1 MSNIADE
8 INNGNIKNL
17 LDVDWRSDI
26 CKEYLGEYIYYYDRV
41 VSIVNDINGGALKV
55 AVLKAIL
62 RQYLANKAAGN
73 PTDTYFYKQTAQLM
87 ENMKD
92 YAAFDVEAIMA
103 GETIMS
109 KKVYSLEKEVKQ
121 IKELL
126 PPAPTEKEKIYI
138 DRAIKKGYIEKAKD
152 GYKWTYGATGNN
164 TGRSRLAYFISKIY
178 PTKEVP
184 IDCKRWEALFCQK
197 RLGSAINDTC
207 NNKTDL
213 EWKKKIDDLFN
224 D

>member
-17 LDVDWRSDI
+17 LDVDWRYFI
-26 CKEYLGEYIYYYDRV
+26 GECLLGIYTYHYDNV
-41 VSIVNDINGGALKV
+41 VSIVNDINGGTLKV

-62 RQYLANKAAGN
+62 IQYISNEAGEN
-73 PTDTYFYKQTAQLM
+73 PTGADFYKKTAQLM

-92 YAAFDVEAIMA
+92 YAAFDVEAIRA
-103 GETIMS
+103 GETIIS

-121 IKELL
+121 IKKLL
-126 PPAPTEKEKIYI
+126 PQAPTEKEKIYI
-138 DRAIKKGYIEKAKD
+138 DRAIKKGYIEKTKD
-152 GYKWTYGATGNN
+152 GYKWTYGVTGNK

-178 PTKEVP
+178 PTKDMA
-184 IDCKRWEALFCQK
+184 INCKRWESLFCQK
-197 RLGSAINDTC
+197 RLGSAINDTY
-207 NNKTDL
+207 NSKPDL
-213 EWKKKIDDLFN
+213 EWKKNIDDLFN

>member
-1 MSNIADE
+1 MSNIVDE

-26 CKEYLGEYIYYYDRV
+26 CEEFLGGYIYCYDRV

-62 RQYLANKAAGN
+62 RQYLADEANKN
-73 PTDTYFYKQTAQLM
+73 PTDTHFYKQTAQLM

-109 KKVYSLEKEVKQ
+109 KKVYTLEKEVKQ

-138 DRAIKKGYIEKAKD
+138 ARGIKKGYIEKAKD

-178 PTKEVP
+178 PTKEMA

-197 RLGSAINDTC
+197 RLGSAINDTY
-207 NNKTDL
+207 NSKPDL

>member
-1 MSNIADE
+1 MRNIADE

-17 LDVDWRSDI
+17 LDVNWQVIIGDYI
-26 CKEYLGEYIYYYDRV
+26 LGDYMYQYDNV
-41 VSIVNDINGGALKV
+41 VNFVNDINGGALKV

-62 RQYLANKAAGN
+62 RRYIADEAGRN
-73 PTDTYFYKQTAQLM
+73 PTGTDFYKQTAQLM

-92 YAAFDVEAIMA
+92 YAAFDVEAIRA

-178 PTKEVP
+178 PTKEMA
-184 IDCKRWEALFCQK
+184 IDCKRWEALFCHK
-197 RLGSAINDTC
+197 RLGSAINDTY
-207 NNKTDL
+207 NSKPDL